1 MAVLDPRQLE
11 CFVAVAEEGNLS
23 RAAARLHLA
32 QPPLTRRIH
41 RLEQEIGAQ
50 LFRRTAGGMELTEP
64 GAVLL
69 ERAYR
74 IIELSDR
81 ALNTTQQST
90 AGTLGHLMVGY
101 YDSAILHGIP
111 TLFREFRRLY
121 PDVTIGFDRVQKRMQ
136 VDLVQDKVMHVAFGR
151 HYPDEPGIVCRTVL
165 TERMYLAVSSQRAPM
180 WTEPIRVADFRGQP
194 LVVYP
199 KTRPD
204 SADEVVHMCLSAG
217 FAPTIAVEALDVV
230 SCLAHVG
237 IDTAVA
243 VVPESATKT
252 RADDVVF
259 LPIVDAQPAK
269 LSCIYRADRWSPT
282 LDLLI
287 AFLDHRDV
295 ACNASQKGSEF
306 AVAGLNVGMDE
317 R

>member
-1 MAVLDPRQLE
+1 MAVLDPRQLQ
-11 CFVAVAEEGNLS
+11 CFVAVAEEGNVS

-81 ALNTTQQST
+81 ALETTLQSRD
-90 AGTLGHLMVGY
+90 GTLGHLVVGY

-111 TLFREFRRLY
+111 TLFREFGVKY
-121 PDVTIGFDRVQKRMQ
+121 PAVTIAFDRILKKNQ
-136 VDLVQDKVMHVAFGR
+136 VDLVLDKVMHIAFGR

-165 TERMYLAVSSQRAPM
+165 TEKLYLAVNVAQADR
-180 WTEPIRVADFRGQP
+180 WREPIRIEDLRGQP
-194 LVVYP
+194 LAVYP
-199 KTRPD
+199 RDRPEF
-204 SADEVVHMCLSAG
+204 ADEVVHMCLDAG
-217 FAPTIAVEALDVV
+217 FAPTIAIEALDVV
-230 SCLAHVG
+230 SCLAHIG
-237 IDTAVA
+237 IGTAVS

-252 RADDVVF
+252 RTDDVTF
-259 LPIVDAQPAK
+259 LPLADAAPVS
-269 LSCIYRADRWSPT
+269 LSCIYRAERWSPT
-282 LDLLI
+282 LDLFISYLDRLAECSAEAEASI
-287 AFLDHRDV
+287 A
-295 ACNASQKGSEF
+295 
-306 AVAGLNVGMDE
+306 AVRIPGMGT